1 MTGLNGCHD
10 MFLIKR
16 KKNGGYNGAQVV
28 RRVPMHFS
36 DDCGKIMMTI
46 TLEMNFAMVVGLD

>member
-1 MTGLNGCHD
+1 M
-10 MFLIKR
+10 
-16 KKNGGYNGAQVV
+16 
-28 RRVPMHFS
+28 PMDFS